1 MVLFRIVKI
10 VLKILE
16 ILIILALILYPWLV
30 LGQNPITYYWNEL
43 KDLWMVIQ
51 QWPIINRLVGLFN

>member
-43 KDLWMVIQ
+43 KELWMLVQ
-51 QWPIINRLVGLFN
+51 QWPIINRIVELFN

>member
-1 MVLFRIVKI
+1 MVLFKIVKI

-43 KDLWMVIQ
+43 KELWMLVQ
-51 QWPIINRLVGLFN
+51 QWPIINRIVGLFN

>member
-1 MVLFRIVKI
+1 MVLFKIVKI

-43 KDLWMVIQ
+43 KELWVLVQ
-51 QWPIINRLVGLFN
+51 QWPVINKIVGLFT

>member
-1 MVLFRIVKI
+1 MVLFKIVRI

-16 ILIILALILYPWLV
+16 ILIVLALILYPWVV

-43 KDLWMVIQ
+43 KELWVVVQSWPVINK
-51 QWPIINRLVGLFN
+51 IVGLFT

>member
-16 ILIILALILYPWLV
+16 ILIILALIPYPWLV

-43 KDLWMVIQ
+43 KELWMVIQ

>member
-43 KDLWMVIQ
+43 KELWMVIQ
-51 QWPIINRLVGLFN
+51 QWPIINRIVGLFN

>member
-43 KDLWMVIQ
+43 KELWMVIQ

>member
-1 MVLFRIVKI
+1 MVLWKIVRI

-16 ILIILALILYPWLV
+16 ILIVLALILYPWLV

-43 KDLWMVIQ
+43 KELWTIIQSWPVINK
-51 QWPIINRLVGLFN
+51 IVGLFT

>member
-1 MVLFRIVKI
+1 MIIMRIFKI
-10 VLKILE
+10 VAKIIE

-43 KDLWMVIQ
+43 KELLVVVKS
-51 QWPIINRLVGLFN
+51 WPIVNRIIGVFT

>member
-1 MVLFRIVKI
+1 MVLWKIIRI

-16 ILIILALILYPWLV
+16 ILIVLALILYPWVV

-43 KDLWMVIQ
+43 KELWIVVQ
-51 QWPIINRLVGLFN
+51 SWPVINRIVGVFT

>member
-43 KDLWMVIQ
+43 KELWMLVQ
-51 QWPIINRLVGLFN
+51 QWPIINRIVGLFN